1 VKGELKQVV
10 DGKEFNMN
18 RSVKNRPEQEKNEN
32 AKMRIKN
39 KDRDERMKNELKIY
53 WKTPIVSKD

>member
-1 VKGELKQVV
+1 MKQVV